1 MAFLASADDV
11 TTGVLQVDEIIR
23 GHGLRPSEDVRSLL
37 AAATEHRMAEFGEPF
52 GVAVTRAVALLAASA
67 RRRG

>member
-1 MAFLASADDV
+1 MAGLARADDM
-11 TTGVLQVDEIIR
+11 TTGVLQVDELIL
-23 GHGLRPSEDVRSLL
+23 GYGLHPSEDVRSLL

-52 GVAVTRAVALLAASA
+52 GVAVKRAVALLAVSA